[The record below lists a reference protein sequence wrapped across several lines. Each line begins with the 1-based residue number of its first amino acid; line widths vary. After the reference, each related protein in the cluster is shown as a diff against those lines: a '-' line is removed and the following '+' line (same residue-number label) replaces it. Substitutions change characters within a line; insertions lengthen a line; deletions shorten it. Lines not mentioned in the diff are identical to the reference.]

1 MQKRSFT
8 AVSTPRPF
16 AVVRPGWRNAALG
29 ALLAA
34 GLLAPVSASAAAP
47 AACAALQAK
56 YPDWKGK
63 TLVNAINPHTPGYE
77 SIDPKDPNKYIGF
90 DIDLG
95 EQIGECLGFKLTSR
109 P

>member
-1 MQKRSFT
+1 MVKLHFPAARRLWT
-8 AVSTPRPF
+8 DAGTMRRAV
-16 AVVRPGWRNAALG
+16 LG

-34 GLLAPVSASAAAP
+34 GMLSPIAAKAAAP
-47 AACAALQAK
+47 AACAELQAK

-95 EQIGECLGFKLTSR
+95 EQIGECLGFKLTYKAVTF
-109 P
+109 